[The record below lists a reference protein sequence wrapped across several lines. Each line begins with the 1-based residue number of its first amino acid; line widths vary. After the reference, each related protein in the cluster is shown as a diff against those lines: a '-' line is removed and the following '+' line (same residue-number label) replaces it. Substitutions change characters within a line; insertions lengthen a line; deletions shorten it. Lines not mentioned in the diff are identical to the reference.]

1 MGNLCCM
8 GRAKPVA
15 LAPPVLWKAPPAELF
30 IGPFT
35 DPEWGPWP
43 PPAGTPPPAKAAP
56 LLPPPPAARP
66 LPAKAAPPVLWK
78 APPAEL
84 FIGPMRDPE
93 WFLGPPPAGTPPP
106 AKAAPLLPPPLAGGA
121 PQPAASRG
129 APQPAVSRFG
139 ICLPRA
145 SSRAQADALAAR
157 PAPAARVA
165 LSIMHVVRT
174 IRNFLVRYPH
184 PDLTGLYD
192 LCLLN
197 LFEVYGLRRPR
208 DWGPLDELR
217 RNEGQLRRAERRQA
231 RHGGPRN

>member
-35 DPEWGPWP
+35 DPEWGPW
-43 PPAGTPPPAKAAP
+43 
-56 LLPPPPAARP
+56 
-66 LPAKAAPPVLWK
+66 
-78 APPAEL
+78 
-84 FIGPMRDPE
+84 
-93 WFLGPPPAGTPPP
+93 PPPAGTPPP

-174 IRNFLVRYPH
+174 IRNFLVAPW
-184 PDLTGLYD
+184 PNTDLTGLYD
-192 LCLLN
+192 FCLLS
-197 LFEVYGLRRPR
+197 LFQVVYPAPEGQERATDALRTLRRHESR
-208 DWGPLDELR
+208 LRAELR
-217 RNEGQLRRAERRQA
+217 RQLRAVRST
-231 RHGGPRN
+231 